1 MSSWRATATGEGKDD
16 CYPARVHATLDLLDR
31 HLATM
36 KDQLTPKPLVG
47 RAPPKQVVRA
57 WHLCNAV
64 VHLLLMRMN
73 RQGCSGKSGYTVHSL
88 GTANVNQ
95 MNVYCHLLLVLSLHY
110 SWQS

>member
-1 MSSWRATATGEGKDD
+1 MSSWRAIATGEGKDD

-47 RAPPKQVVRA
+47 RAPPKKVVRA

-73 RQGCSGKSGYTVHSL
+73 RQGCSGKSCYTVHSL
-88 GTANVNQ
+88 GTAAWGQ
-95 MNVYCHLLLVLSLHY
+95 QTSTK
-110 SWQS
+110 